1 MTRGYDVIT
10 FDCYGTLI
18 DWNRGIADALQSAAR
33 AAGAN
38 VTAER
43 VLAIY
48 HEIEPQVQA
57 ASFRPY
63 REVLAE
69 AAQRVAERLGWA
81 IDDAATQRFAASLPA
96 WPPFPDTGAALNRL
110 AAAGYTLG
118 ILSNVDDDLLRGTL
132 RRFSAPVELI
142 VTAQQVHSYKPAHG
156 HFLEARQR
164 IGDRRWLH
172 AAQSLFHDVQPC
184 NELGIA
190 VVWVNRQAEALP
202 PSGPRPLDTVAS
214 LGALADWLDAAEE
227 H

>member
-1 MTRGYDVIT
+1 MTRRYDVIT

-18 DWNRGIADALQSAAR
+18 DWNRGITDAFQSAAR
-33 AAGAN
+33 AAGVGAA
-38 VTAER
+38 AER

-81 IDDAATQRFAASLPA
+81 MDEAAAQRFAASLPA
-96 WPPFPDTGAALNRL
+96 WPPFSDTSAALNRL
-110 AAAGYTLG
+110 AVAGYTLG
-118 ILSNVDDDLLRGTL
+118 ILSNVDDDLLQGTL
-132 RRFSAPVELI
+132 RHFSAPFELI

-172 AAQSLFHDVQPC
+172 TAQSLFHDVRPC
-184 NELGIA
+184 NELGIP
-190 VVWVNRQAEALP
+190 VVWVNRLRETLL
-202 PSGPRPLDTVAS
+202 PSGPRPLHTVAS
-214 LGALADWLDAAEE
+214 LEALADWLDAAE
-227 H
+227 